1 VPYNGETPP
10 DLTLYAAAVRAAIAG
25 LDVDVVIEPGRA
37 LVAEAGI
44 LLSRVIYMKSGTTKR
59 FAIIDAAMNDLLRPA
74 MYDAYHPMRPVKEP
88 APGAALVT
96 VDVVGPVCETGDR
109 LAQDRPLP
117 PLADGDLIAIFMA
130 GAYGA
135 VMSSAY
141 NSRPLAPEILVNGRQ
156 SALVR
161 PRQSV
166 DELIAADALP
176 PWLDTPR
183 GARVRSAG

>member
-1 VPYNGETPP
+1 VGPAGVL
-10 DLTLYAAAVRAAIAG
+10 LTRVLYRKRSEAKEF
-25 LDVDVVIEPGRA
+25 VV
-37 LVAEAGI
+37 V
-44 LLSRVIYMKSGTTKR
+44 
-59 FAIIDAAMNDLLRPA
+59 DAAMNDLLRPA
-74 MYDAYHPMRPVKEP
+74 MYDAFHPIRPVKAPE
-88 APGAALVT
+88 PGAGLVT

-117 PLADGDLIAIFMA
+117 PLADGDLIAIMLA

-135 VMSSAY
+135 VMSSTY

-161 PRQSV
+161 PRQSL

-176 PWLDTPR
+176 PWLGTPQ